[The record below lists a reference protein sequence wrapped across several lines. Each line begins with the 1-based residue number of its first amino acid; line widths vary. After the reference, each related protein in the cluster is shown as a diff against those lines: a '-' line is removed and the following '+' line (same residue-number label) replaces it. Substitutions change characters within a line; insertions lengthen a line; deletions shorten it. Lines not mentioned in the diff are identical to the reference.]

1 MKKQNFM
8 FRAPFAFSVFSFI
21 VLYGLIGSFLFSGR
35 AAAEL
40 TIKANHDYIKIDFLY
55 HGSSVSI
62 RGVSD
67 PGTDLIIKITAPEG
81 HQALKKKGK
90 VAGLLWM
97 NVGELKFE
105 HVPNLYFLHST
116 KKLDDI
122 LSREEMDKYVLGYPA
137 LEKHIDLSPVSTNEE
152 KDTWFR
158 EFLRFKEASRLFATS
173 VGKISS
179 TINNGKQDYYILS
192 EWPYQALPGN
202 YIVTVYEVKDRKVVE
217 MAETKVMVEQ
227 VGVVKTLSGMAKNNA
242 SLYGMLS
249 ILAALSAGF
258 GVGMIFRKGGGAH

>member
-1 MKKQNFM
+1 MKKINFTL
-8 FRAPFAFSVFSFI
+8 RVPSVFSIFGFI
-21 VLYGLIGSFLFSGR
+21 MLYGLIGLFMLSGK

-40 TIKANHDYIKIDFLY
+40 TVKANHDHIKIDFLY

-67 PGTDLIIKITAPEG
+67 PGTDLIIKIAAPEG
-81 HQALKKKGK
+81 HQSLKKKGK

-105 HVPNLYFLHST
+105 HTPNLYFLHST
-116 KKLDDI
+116 KKLEDI

-137 LEKHIDLSPVSTNEE
+137 LEKHVDMSPVSTEGE

-158 EFLRFKEASRLFATS
+158 EFLRFKESSNLFANS
-173 VGKISS
+173 AGKIS
-179 TINNGKQDYYILS
+179 TTMHDGKQDYYILS
-192 EWPYQALPGN
+192 EWPYQAPPGN
-202 YIVTVYEVKDRKVVE
+202 YIVTVYEVKERKVVE

-242 SLYGMLS
+242 GFYGMLS
-249 ILAALSAGF
+249 ILAALGAGF
-258 GVGMIFRKGGGAH
+258 GVGMVFRKGGGSH